1 MMRRLLVLNLTL
13 VAVLIAATVRFYSD
27 WMSFQAT
34 HQPGAIQPG
43 RETIPGLA
51 SVPAPIPPVAEEWSD
66 ISSRNPFSFDR
77 TDVPVL
83 EPAAPPKPSAARPIL
98 FGTMSL
104 GAEPL
109 AMVAS
114 GQTPGNRN
122 YRPMKVGEVIDGWTI
137 RKILDKSI
145 VVESNEIEESVLMS
159 DPSAQI
165 QRDYTRTGPAAT
177 PPVATNQPQAPAAS
191 PLTSPPPAQSS
202 PTPTSRR
209 RILQQTP
216 FGVREIE
223 VDE

>member
-1 MMRRLLVLNLTL
+1 MRRLLILNSVL
-13 VAVLIAATVRFYSD
+13 VAVLIAAAVRFHND
-27 WMSFQAT
+27 WMNFEAT

-43 RETIPGLA
+43 NETMPRLA
-51 SVPAPIPPVAEEWSD
+51 SMPAAAATLPEEWSD

-77 TDVPVL
+77 TDTSIL
-83 EPAAPPKPSAARPIL
+83 EPVAPPKPPAAKPIL

-114 GQTPGNRN
+114 GQTPGNRS
-122 YRPMKVGEVIDGWTI
+122 YKPMKVGEVIDGWTI
-137 RKILDKSI
+137 RQILDKSI
-145 VVESNEIEESVLMS
+145 VVEANQIEESVLMN

-165 QRDYTRTGPAAT
+165 QREYTRTGPAAT
-177 PPVATNQPQAPAAS
+177 PPVATNQPQPPAAS
-191 PLTSPPPAQSS
+191 PLTLPPPAQSS
-202 PTPTSRR
+202 PTPPRRR